1 MLKVTKLKQNYTT
14 FKLSVNKLQD
24 AASVYTCMVFTY
36 EFFCQNFDQ
45 SRLDWSWSLTKSTI
59 KLKAKLK
66 NIPFSKFVF
75 VSQTKETSRFLL
87 QQFHWLP
94 LDKLVNFLLAGI
106 PLSPCP
112 SLKLCTCRCLVL
124 IGFQLLQQWRLCCA
138 YFVHIEVPHK
148 TIME

>member
-1 MLKVTKLKQNYTT
+1 MLHQFLPAWYLHLNSPVKTLTN
-14 FKLSVNKLQD
+14 L
-24 AASVYTCMVFTY
+24 
-36 EFFCQNFDQ
+36 
-45 SRLDWSWSLTKSTI
+45 RLDWSWSVTKSTI

-124 IGFQLLQQWRLCCA
+124 IGFQFLQQWRLCCA
-138 YFVHIEVPHK
+138 LLRVH
-148 TIME
+148 

>member
-1 MLKVTKLKQNYTT
+1 M
-14 FKLSVNKLQD
+14 SVNKLQD
-24 AASVYTCMVFTY
+24 AASVFTCMVFTP
-36 EFFCQNFDQ
+36 EFSCQNFDQ
-45 SRLDWSWSLTKSTI
+45 SKTRLVLAWSVTKSTI

-112 SLKLCTCRCLVL
+112 SLKLCTCRSLVL
-124 IGFQLLQQWRLCCA
+124 IGFQFLQQWRLCCA
-138 YFVHIEVPHK
+138 YFVYIEVPHK
-148 TIME
+148 TKME

>member
-1 MLKVTKLKQNYTT
+1 MLYQFLPAWYLHLNSPVKTLTN
-14 FKLSVNKLQD
+14 L
-24 AASVYTCMVFTY
+24 
-36 EFFCQNFDQ
+36 
-45 SRLDWSWSLTKSTI
+45 RLDWSWSVTKSTI

-124 IGFQLLQQWRLCCA
+124 IGFQFLQQWRLCCA
-138 YFVHIEVPHK
+138 YFVYIEVPHK
-148 TIME
+148 TKME

>member
-1 MLKVTKLKQNYTT
+1 MLHQFLPAWYLHLNSPVKTLTN
-14 FKLSVNKLQD
+14 L
-24 AASVYTCMVFTY
+24 
-36 EFFCQNFDQ
+36 
-45 SRLDWSWSLTKSTI
+45 RLDWSWSVTKSTI

-106 PLSPCP
+106 PLSLTETLYMQE
-112 SLKLCTCRCLVL
+112 SRIDRFSISTAMEALLCILR
-124 IGFQLLQQWRLCCA
+124 
-138 YFVHIEVPHK
+138 VH
-148 TIME
+148 